1 MGSDFQLWWKLP
13 VITAIVAL
21 GLPGQS
27 YGQAQGKPSASGDT
41 QIARALGTIRNIQG
55 DSITLVSDSG
65 SELTAKLAATT
76 KILRVPP
83 GEKDLKNAVP
93 LQAQD
98 LQAGDRVLVRGPGS
112 LDGRSI
118 AALAVIVMKQG
129 DLSAKLQRDREDWQK
144 RGVDGIVTKVDA
156 ATGTIT
162 ISRGGT
168 GASQSITVHI
178 GKNTILRR
186 YPPGSAK
193 YEDANPAPV
202 DQIKAGDQF
211 HARGTR
217 NPDGSE
223 LSAEEV
229 VSGTFPIIE
238 GTIKAIDAVRN
249 TLTVQDAIRKNAVVV
264 AVPPD
269 SLMWKLPP
277 EMDHRFAMQ
286 LKGTAGGE
294 SGDQSGGNGQGRT
307 GQSTPPGPG
316 GMRPGT
322 ESQARHGQ
330 GVGPGGNGPPDLQ
343 RAFQRALSHLPNSK
357 LADLQKGDTVYILAT
372 KDGNSDA
379 VTAIKL
385 LAGVDAILTAS
396 PSRSS
401 SLLSSWSL
409 GAPGGESEGE
419 Q

>member
-1 MGSDFQLWWKLP
+1 MRSNVRLCWKLP
-13 VITAIVAL
+13 GIAAIVAL
-21 GLPGQS
+21 GLAGQS
-27 YGQAQGKPSASGDT
+27 YSQTQGKPATSGDA
-41 QIARALGTIRNIQG
+41 QIARAVGTIRNIQA
-55 DSITLVSDSG
+55 DSLTLVSDSG
-65 SELTAKLAATT
+65 SEVTAKLAATT

-93 LQAQD
+93 LQARD

-129 DLSAKLQRDREDWQK
+129 DLSAKQQRDREDWQK

-168 GASQSITVHI
+168 GASQSTAVHI

-202 DQIKAGDQF
+202 DLIKAGDQF

-223 LSAEEV
+223 VSAEEV

-249 TLTVQDAIRKNAVVV
+249 TVTVQDAIRKNAVVV

-269 SLMWKLPP
+269 SLMWKLPV
-277 EMDHRFAMQ
+277 EMDRRFAMQ

-294 SGDQSGGNGQGRT
+294 SGNQPDDNGQGRT
-307 GQSTPPGPG
+307 GQSTSPGTG

-330 GVGPGGNGPPDLQ
+330 GVGPVGNGPPDLQ
-343 RAFQRALSHLPNSK
+343 RTFQRALSRLPNSK

-379 VTAIKL
+379 LTAIKL
-385 LAGVDAILTAS
+385 LAGVEAILTAS

-409 GAPGGESEGE
+409 GAPGGESESE